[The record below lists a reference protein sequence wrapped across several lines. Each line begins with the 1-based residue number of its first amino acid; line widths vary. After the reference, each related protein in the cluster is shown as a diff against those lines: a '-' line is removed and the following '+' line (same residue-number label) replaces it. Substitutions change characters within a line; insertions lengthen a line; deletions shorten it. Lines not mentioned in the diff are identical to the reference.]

1 MQVLQPQDTTAEDTA
16 AASERDK
23 DFKRIADELCP
34 LADRFGRVLTDLSP
48 LLRALG
54 STTAPAL
61 SPTGNSITTWG
72 AQNPLSP
79 DYFPAPEHPSNN
91 MLEMSLA
98 SLLRPR
104 YIPQYLRR
112 RITQSPCLYC
122 TAPHTTS
129 LFPDSLSHYVP
140 LPYGTPSLCSSKI

>member
-1 MQVLQPQDTTAEDTA
+1 MFCSSIQVLQSQDAVAGDTA
-16 AASERDK
+16 IATERDK
-23 DFKRIADELCP
+23 DFKRITDELCP

-54 STTAPAL
+54 SSTAPAL
-61 SPTGNSITTWG
+61 TPIGNGITTWG
-72 AQNPLSP
+72 TQNPLSP

-104 YIPQYLRR
+104 YISELE
-112 RITQSPCLYC
+112 
-122 TAPHTTS
+122 
-129 LFPDSLSHYVP
+129 
-140 LPYGTPSLCSSKI
+140 

>member
-1 MQVLQPQDTTAEDTA
+1 MLFAIQVLQSHDAVAEDPAMA
-16 AASERDK
+16 AERDK

-54 STTAPAL
+54 SSTASAL
-61 SPTGNSITTWG
+61 SPLGNGITTWG
-72 AQNPLSP
+72 TQNPLSP

-104 YIPQYLRR
+104 YTYDFHIRPL
-112 RITQSPCLYC
+112 TLSTLLYC
-122 TAPHTTS
+122 TTQHPTT
-129 LFPDSLSHYVP
+129 LFR
-140 LPYGTPSLCSSKI
+140 

>member
-1 MQVLQPQDTTAEDTA
+1 MHPPSLLTILYISTQVLQPQDATTEDTA
-16 AASERDK
+16 TASERDK
-23 DFKRIADELCP
+23 EFKRIADELCP
-34 LADRFGRVLTDLSP
+34 LVDRFGRVLTDLSP

-61 SPTGNSITTWG
+61 SPIGNGITTWG

-104 YIPQYLRR
+104 YY
-112 RITQSPCLYC
+112 TN
-122 TAPHTTS
+122 S
-129 LFPDSLSHYVP
+129 LFRISNTIPH
-140 LPYGTPSLCSSKI
+140 II

>member
-1 MQVLQPQDTTAEDTA
+1 MLSHVLPNFLFLCMHASSSPPLTIFCFSIQVLQPQDATAEDTST
-16 AASERDK
+16 ASERDK

-61 SPTGNSITTWG
+61 CPTGNGITTWG

-104 YIPQYLRR
+104 YISKYLRR
-112 RITQSPCLYC
+112 YLT
-122 TAPHTTS
+122 
-129 LFPDSLSHYVP
+129 
-140 LPYGTPSLCSSKI
+140 

>member
-1 MQVLQPQDTTAEDTA
+1 MHPPSLLTILRIPTQVLQPQDATAEDTA
-16 AASERDK
+16 TASERDK
-23 DFKRIADELCP
+23 EFKRIADELCP

-61 SPTGNSITTWG
+61 SPIGNGITTWG

-104 YIPQYLRR
+104 YNAK
-112 RITQSPCLYC
+112 SPLQNILHDTSHNLSDS
-122 TAPHTTS
+122 TAPYSTI
-129 LFPDSLSHYVP
+129 L
-140 LPYGTPSLCSSKI
+140 

>member
-1 MQVLQPQDTTAEDTA
+1 MLLYCTQVLQSQDTAPEDAPMTA
-16 AASERDK
+16 ERDK

-54 STTAPAL
+54 STAAPAL
-61 SPTGNSITTWG
+61 SPIGNGIATWG
-72 AQNPLSP
+72 TQNPLSP

-104 YIPQYLRR
+104 YILVLPTHLIPIPLPR
-112 RITQSPCLYC
+112 C
-122 TAPHTTS
+122 TAYCS
-129 LFPDSLSHYVP
+129 LLYNLPPDSFA
-140 LPYGTPSLCSSKI
+140 I

>member
-1 MQVLQPQDTTAEDTA
+1 MTA
-16 AASERDK
+16 ERDK

-54 STTAPAL
+54 STAAPAL
-61 SPTGNSITTWG
+61 SPIGNGIATWG
-72 AQNPLSP
+72 TQNPLSP

-104 YIPQYLRR
+104 YILR
-112 RITQSPCLYC
+112 IFHPPDPNSIAPLHLILLYNL
-122 TAPHTTS
+122 P
-129 LFPDSLSHYVP
+129 PDSF
-140 LPYGTPSLCSSKI
+140 TI